1 MMDKSFSKSH
11 FPFLKTIIFL
21 YLLNF
26 IVISKFF
33 VSISSFKF
41 SHYIKLILLT
51 FSCYSPSCSFNLPF
65 CWIFIMF
72 FLCLISVSPSGTRYN
87 ISKNLW
93 GLRSA
98 PLETRSFLIHMMV
111 SKTRSGKSTSL
122 GYFIYGE
129 YETKQMIRLYV
140 STFLWKFSSNLRAD
154 KEE

>member
-1 MMDKSFSKSH
+1 MDKSFSKSH
-11 FPFLKTIIFL
+11 FLFLKNNNFL
-21 YLLNF
+21 ILNF

-33 VSISSFKF
+33 VSTSFKF
-41 SHYIKLILLT
+41 SHYIKLMLLT

-87 ISKNLW
+87 ISKNMW
-93 GLRSA
+93 GFRSA
-98 PLETRSFLIHMMV
+98 SLETRSFLIHMMV
-111 SKTRSGKSTSL
+111 SKTRSGKSISL

-129 YETKQMIRLYV
+129 YETKQIIRLYV
-140 STFLWKFSSNLRAD
+140 STLLWKFSSNLRTD